1 MAKDD
6 NRALERLLQEID
18 KLSDEQFTKFYGEMR
33 TRAMAK
39 NRTCLRRRRALIPTF
54 R

>member
-18 KLSDEQFTKFYGEMR
+18 KLSDEQFTKFMVKCGQER
-33 TRAMAK
+33 WRKIGPACAAAA
-39 NRTCLRRRRALIPTF
+39 R
-54 R
+54 